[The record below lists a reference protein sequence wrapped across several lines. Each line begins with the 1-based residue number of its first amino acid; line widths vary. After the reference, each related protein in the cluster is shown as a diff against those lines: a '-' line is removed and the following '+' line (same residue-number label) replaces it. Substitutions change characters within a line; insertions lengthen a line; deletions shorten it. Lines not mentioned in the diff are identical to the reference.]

1 MERAW
6 SAMLNLLE
14 NSLPYPIQVG
24 VQAEEKC
31 KTKKRQEMLNFG
43 LTRPSR
49 APIYRAHAARKAL
62 ILRAVLYPWHDESSR
77 LGCSLTL

>member
-1 MERAW
+1 
-6 SAMLNLLE
+6 MLNLLE
-14 NSLPYPIQVG
+14 NSLPNPIQVA

-62 ILRAVLYPWHDESSR
+62 ILRAVLYPWDDESSR